1 MTPTMLNYLCSV
13 IMIIHLLN
21 LFLHVIIM
29 ASPSKK
35 LKDVPSRSFFR
46 IYNDPVDRIYW
57 KQCYDYGTDSVFA
70 ISYNNEGCM
79 TVHRLPTTLIVFEV

>member
-1 MTPTMLNYLCSV
+1 
-13 IMIIHLLN
+13 
-21 LFLHVIIM
+21 M
-29 ASPSKK
+29 ASTSKR
-35 LKDVPSRSFFR
+35 LKDVLSGSFFR

-57 KQCYDYGTDSVFA
+57 KQYYDYGTDSVFC